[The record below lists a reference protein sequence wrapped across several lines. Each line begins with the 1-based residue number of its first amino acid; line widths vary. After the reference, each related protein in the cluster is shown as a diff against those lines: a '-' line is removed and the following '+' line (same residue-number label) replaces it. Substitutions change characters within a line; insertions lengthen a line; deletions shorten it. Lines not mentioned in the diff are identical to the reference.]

1 MAGVTLG
8 ELAAL
13 ADDALP
19 PSRRSEVEAAVAV
32 SPRLQRMLAAQ
43 RRGRGAVR
51 AAAASVTAPAHLRN
65 PCARR
70 RP

>member
-1 MAGVTLG
+1 V
-8 ELAAL
+8 
-13 ADDALP
+13 LP
-19 PSRRSEVEAAVAV
+19 PPRRSEVEAAVAV